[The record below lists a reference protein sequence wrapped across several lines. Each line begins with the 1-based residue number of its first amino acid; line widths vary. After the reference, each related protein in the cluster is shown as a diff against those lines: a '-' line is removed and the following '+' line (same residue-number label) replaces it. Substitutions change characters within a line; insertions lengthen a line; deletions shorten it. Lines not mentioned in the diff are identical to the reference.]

1 MNRSSTSPFRNT
13 GSTRPVQ
20 GGNNESLELLIRS
33 LERENNSLVEEINIL
48 KSKNKK
54 VGDLEEK
61 IDLVLKHNTQLL
73 SENEKLAKLINQ
85 KKSEV
90 EVWKSKYDNLSVN
103 RTASSDLE
111 NRRLLN

>member
-13 GSTRPVQ
+13 GANRPTT
-20 GGNNESLELLIRS
+20 GGSNESLELLIRS
-33 LERENNSLVEEINIL
+33 LERENNSLVEELTML
-48 KSKNKK
+48 KNKTKK

-90 EVWKSKYDNLSVN
+90 EMWKSKHDTVAIN
-103 RTASSDLE
+103 RSTSSDL
-111 NRRLLN
+111 

>member
-1 MNRSSTSPFRNT
+1 MNRSSTSPFRGT
-13 GSTRPVQ
+13 GGGRSNN
-20 GGNNESLELLIRS
+20 GGNSESLELLIRS

-85 KKSEV
+85 KKSEI
-90 EVWKSKYDNLSVN
+90 
-103 RTASSDLE
+103 
-111 NRRLLN
+111 